1 MANELTY
8 TEALVKILERLTRV
22 EARVN
27 GELLGELRH
36 MQAGIAA
43 VSTAVDKIS
52 ERFDHVDDLEKE
64 QVRLSECVATNKW
77 LSRVNLSA
85 SLALAGKLLYDWI
98 RTTLP

>member
-1 MANELTY
+1 VANDLTY

-43 VSTAVDKIS
+43 VGGSVDKIS
-52 ERFDHVDDLEKE
+52 DRLDCVDALEKE
-64 QVRLSECVATNKW
+64 QVRLCERVDNNKW
-77 LSRVNLSA
+77 LSRVNLA
-85 SLALAGKLLYDWI
+85 TSLGLAGKLLYDWI
-98 RTTLP
+98 MRTVT